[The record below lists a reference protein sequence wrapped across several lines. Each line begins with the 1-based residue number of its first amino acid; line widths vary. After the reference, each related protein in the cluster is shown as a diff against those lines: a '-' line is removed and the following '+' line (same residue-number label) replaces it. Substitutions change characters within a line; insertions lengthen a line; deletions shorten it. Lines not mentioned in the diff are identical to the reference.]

1 LPSPCMTPFRSWHR
15 MPYNCALEIV
25 RMCHRRRAGQFD
37 TRLFDEC
44 AWGYVPNVRW
54 QFQPTLL
61 HRLILGLPFG
71 RCTAGTLDCTV
82 KETRP
87 EACRIKANKMERTLE
102 TLKFSLAIRACSR
115 SLNEPLL
122 QTNQSTYRQ
131 RR

>member
-1 LPSPCMTPFRSWHR
+1 

-54 QFQPTLL
+54 QFQSILL
-61 HRLILGLPFG
+61 HRLIVGLSFG
-71 RCTAGTLDCTV
+71 RCTAGTLFCTD
-82 KETRP
+82 KEIRP
-87 EACRIKANKMERTLE
+87 EFCRTKANKIERSLE
-102 TLKFSLAIRACSR
+102 TLLFSLAMRACSR

-122 QTNQSTYRQ
+122 Q
-131 RR
+131 